1 LAIRKTNQRHFP
13 LNYISILFFFL
24 KKVYWWCT
32 FKIFGTFSN
41 LSKYHLYPYWACKKQ
56 SYLRSKHV
64 KFILVVFKIRSL
76 NCIWKDVMKSLFFF
90 FLAVLGFELRASSLL
105 GRHSYHHLTIPF
117 ALFLWWIFWDRVS
130 WTICVS
136 WLGTVILLTSA
147 SWVARIAGVSHWC
160 LWKVYFHVW
169 QEEKKMSKMLLLNN
183 CTIFWQY

>member
-90 FLAVLGFELRASSLL
+90 FGSTGVWTQGLKFARQTLLPPLDHPIRPFFVMDFLR
-105 GRHSYHHLTIPF
+105 
-117 ALFLWWIFWDRVS
+117 
-130 WTICVS
+130 
-136 WLGTVILLTSA
+136 
-147 SWVARIAGVSHWC
+147 
-160 LWKVYFHVW
+160 
-169 QEEKKMSKMLLLNN
+169 
-183 CTIFWQY
+183 